1 MGSGG
6 SKTHESFSIAP
17 APAHHL
23 SVEPPPSA
31 AGTGAAI
38 STITS
43 AEFLKGLP
51 AAADAGAPAPIVD
64 DDDVDG
70 VMSGITEAGADPEI
84 EPDGAAEAE
93 DPTSDTTTPEAPET
107 ASVGQEW
114 ASDEVLT
121 PIPEQLAVGDG
132 VGVALAVGGADLLD
146 GSANLVSYRDPKK
159 DTSHEVLRATLTPEA
174 EEKLL
179 DALNPPD
186 APKVPI
192 QVSEKVHGRLPIDTE
207 NQIYEDLAT
216 VAKSINHH
224 MKDGS
229 PVPQH
234 TLDRLDAVTG
244 KLDTLKANTPAG
256 GEAEMLEH
264 YLEAAGACKQRC
276 APGFTTPYGKGGK
289 IDTIAPFEHEGEVMV
304 TKMVPDPNFQGG
316 GLAVTQRPMSRI
328 SANFTDGQST
338 WNGTKRDSSS
348 GTELVVDLG
357 DGYQA
362 VVRPRAMNTDGQCI
376 TSLQGTVE
384 VIAPPGPGHQ
394 HELLNKLGEMNIVHR
409 PMSAAE
415 AEWTYLQ
422 RNIHAHSITKNAS
435 VAAARDSAAGIE
447 DAHLQQLVV
456 KRAHEA
462 IGLDDAQMATFAR
475 KLQLDAEADALPD
488 KIRILRH
495 GVAKALG
502 HADGDALAKSD
513 SYKPVPERARGWLT
527 WQRIGQTRED
537 LKKVF
542 TGHRLIHSA
551 TSGADGVAAMLRSGV
566 LASTEKRRQMGISK
580 GLGMSEG
587 ADEHTGGSSSVFL
600 RIRKNTGSKG
610 VGVGFVWNE
619 PGKILSQTDWYGY
632 DGDHFGATHGHQANG
647 QTRDPKKV
655 AQFGASSNEVMIHNG
670 LDLLGAHAPDK
681 VVCPSHHR
689 TTLLKELTDAGITMI
704 GGKPIE
710 KVVVAA

>member
-6 SKTHESFSIAP
+6 SKTHESFAIAP
-17 APAHHL
+17 APAHHQGT
-23 SVEPPPSA
+23 EPLPPSA
-31 AGTGAAI
+31 GAGPTL
-38 STITS
+38 STVTA

-51 AAADAGAPAPIVD
+51 VAADAGEPAPITED
-64 DDDVDG
+64 PAGDMTGPLDDV
-70 VMSGITEAGADPEI
+70 VDPSVPEE
-84 EPDGAAEAE
+84 EPVSAPDLS
-93 DPTSDTTTPEAPET
+93 PDTTTPVAAEIAATE
-107 ASVGQEW
+107 QQW
-114 ASDEVLT
+114 ASDDVLT
-121 PIPEQLAVGDG
+121 PIPEQLTVGDG
-132 VGVALAVGGADLLD
+132 VGVAVAVGGADLLD
-146 GSANLVSYRDPKK
+146 GSANLVSYRDPKE

-192 QVSEKVHGRLPIDTE
+192 QVAEKIHGRLPIDNE
-207 NQIYEDLAT
+207 NQIYEDLST

-229 PVPQH
+229 PIPQH
-234 TLDRLDAVTG
+234 TLDRLEKVNG
-244 KLDTLKANTPAG
+244 KLDTLKGNSPAG
-256 GEAEMLEH
+256 GEAEMLTH
-264 YLEAAGACKQRC
+264 YLEAAEACKQRC
-276 APGFTTPYGKGGK
+276 APGFDTPYGKGGK

-304 TKMVPDPNFQGG
+304 TKMIPDPTFQGS

-328 SANFTDGQST
+328 SADFTDGQST
-338 WNGTKRDSSS
+338 WNGSKRANAS

-384 VIAPPGPGHQ
+384 VIAPPGAGHQ

-422 RNIHAHSITKNAS
+422 RNIHAHSITKHAS

-462 IGLDDAQMATFAR
+462 IGLDDAQMAVFAR

-502 HADGDALAKSD
+502 HADGDALATSE

-527 WQRIGQTRED
+527 WQRIGQTRAD

-542 TGHRLIHSA
+542 TGHRLIHNA
-551 TSGADGVAAMLRSGV
+551 TSGVDGVAAMLRSGV
-566 LASTEKRRQMGISK
+566 LASTEKRRQMGIQK

-587 ADEHTGGSSSVFL
+587 SDEHTGGSSSVFL
-600 RIRKNTGSKG
+600 RIRQSANAKPGI
-610 VGVGFVWNE
+610 GFVWNE

-632 DGDHFGATHGHQANG
+632 NGDHFGATHGHQAKG

-655 AQFGASSNEVMIHNG
+655 AQFGASNNEVMIHNG

-681 VVCPSHHR
+681 VICPTSQR
-689 TTLLKELTDAGITMI
+689 GSLLKQLTEAGITMI
-704 GGKPIE
+704 GGKPID